1 MQAAPNHNAVRC
13 CCCCCCSCFVCQNHT
28 RKLPLACQLTSLLST
43 IGGDLLV
50 LSLRDRP
57 DISDE
62 EIRVIAE
69 GCSQLREF
77 DIG

>member
-1 MQAAPNHNAVRC
+1 MLYPLKHCQL
-13 CCCCCCSCFVCQNHT
+13 FVVIGQTHM
-28 RKLPLACQLTSLLST
+28 RGLPLVSHLGSLLST

-62 EIRVIAE
+62 EVRVIAG
-69 GCSQLREF
+69 GCSRLREF

>member
-1 MQAAPNHNAVRC
+1 MP
-13 CCCCCCSCFVCQNHT
+13 
-28 RKLPLACQLTSLLST
+28 LLST
-43 IGGDLLV
+43 VGGDLLV

-62 EIRVIAE
+62 EVRVVAE
-69 GCSQLREF
+69 TCSQLREL

>member
-1 MQAAPNHNAVRC
+1 MP
-13 CCCCCCSCFVCQNHT
+13 
-28 RKLPLACQLTSLLST
+28 LLST
-43 IGGDLLV
+43 IGDDLLV

-62 EIRVIAE
+62 EVRAVAE
-69 GCSQLREF
+69 GCSQLREL